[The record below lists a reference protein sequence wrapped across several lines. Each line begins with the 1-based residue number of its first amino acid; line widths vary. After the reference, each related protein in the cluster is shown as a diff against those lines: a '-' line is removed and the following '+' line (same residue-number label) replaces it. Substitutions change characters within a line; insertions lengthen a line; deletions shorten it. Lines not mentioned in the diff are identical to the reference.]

1 MGGREKVSI
10 HCPPV
15 ASFFSSPQG
24 HAFQSQMSRMARERL
39 SSVERRWAPSDRCG
53 MGTRRGGPHIS
64 VELGSRFHH
73 EDWVC
78 ISGARGSITQRQSN
92 IPSGC
97 CCLSSLGEWSVGS
110 WSPER
115 ERAPNPASQAP
126 SEVERANQA
135 LTQGE
140 VAPPSAVNRPPLLCQ
155 GQHFSSPL
163 LYGPASPVPQGQH
176 FHHCGPQRLWF
187 WVRASQSGSHSQHL
201 GEQGG

>member
-24 HAFQSQMSRMARERL
+24 HASQSQMSRMARERL

-78 ISGARGSITQRQSN
+78 ISGARGSITQRQSS

-126 SEVERANQA
+126 SEVERAKQG

-140 VAPPSAVNRPPLLCQ
+140 AAPLCAGNRPPLLCPAAET
-155 GQHFSSPL
+155 FSLGLIPL
-163 LYGPASPVPQGQH
+163 FP
-176 FHHCGPQRLWF
+176 R
-187 WVRASQSGSHSQHL
+187 GSIFTTVV
-201 GEQGG
+201 